1 MSVVSV
7 IFSVQGFFKNRKKYK
22 EDKKERVELYHLYLK
37 DKAKD
42 LEQLSRKQR
51 EGMFYHFPAIED
63 LTKMVKRYDSRIYE
77 KTPLHFDFLAYRLGL
92 GKVPTSYELKY
103 GQEERSGKKDALEEE
118 GYALSKLIK
127 RSIIFRL

>member
-7 IFSVQGFFKNRKKYK
+7 IFSVQGFFKIVKYK

-51 EGMFYHFPAIED
+51 EGMFFLPFPSD
-63 LTKMVKRYDSRIYE
+63 
-77 KTPLHFDFLAYRLGL
+77 
-92 GKVPTSYELKY
+92 
-103 GQEERSGKKDALEEE
+103 
-118 GYALSKLIK
+118 
-127 RSIIFRL
+127 